1 MSQNFETYVALWW
14 KSKNALLEWN
24 VASWDSKWK
33 IKKIKP
39 IFYLKIVAII
49 KKKFYLKLAMKFF
62 PRKQLSK
69 KH

>member
-14 KSKNALLEWN
+14 KSKNALVEWN

-49 KKKFYLKLAMKFF
+49 KKKI
-62 PRKQLSK
+62 LSETCNEVFST
-69 KH
+69 